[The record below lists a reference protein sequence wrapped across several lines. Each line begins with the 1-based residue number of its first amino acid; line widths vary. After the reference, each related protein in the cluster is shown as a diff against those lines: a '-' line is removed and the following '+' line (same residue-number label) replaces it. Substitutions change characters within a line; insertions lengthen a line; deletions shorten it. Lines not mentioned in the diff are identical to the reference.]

1 MRASPVAALGAVAG
15 EAVAELVEASELR
28 DVDMDEL
35 AGMLALVA
43 ADRLSRLERFH
54 LADSEPPQHAAD
66 GSGRRADG
74 QGDPLAG
81 PALAAKRLN
90 ALDHRHWSRT
100 AQPVRAR

>member
-15 EAVAELVEASELR
+15 DAVAELVEASELL

-43 ADRLSRLERFH
+43 ADRLSRLGRLH
-54 LADSEPPQHAAD
+54 LPDSEPPQPAAD
-66 GSGRRADG
+66 GSRPRADG
-74 QGDPLAG
+74 PADPLAG

-90 ALDHRHWSRT
+90 ARDHRHWSRT